1 MRRDLQTFCPKDC
14 IYNGGSFC
22 YLPFDTTCP
31 HCTYSSGTSLFGCTM
46 RFVATP
52 YGRCPVCGAEGPCD
66 VVGGEPT
73 QVINYDG
80 TAEYLF
86 RCPKC
91 HEVSWV
97 PAERY
102 EYTSEPVSIRD
113 DVNMVDDETQDDDG
127 DMIDDEKPIKSG
139 IATTCIIC
147 GEEYEIESQ
156 NDGRICEK
164 CKSAIK
170 RLREIFED
178 VDAESEEL
186 DSSEGT
192 EDGTTTVGATTDEPM
207 VITLYGDELHGD
219 TDGDGVTWFIG
230 QVCDEPDDDEDC
242 REPDSEIEPDDEED
256 TYSETEKPDDED
268 ETYQMECTLCD
279 LYGKQPCVPNCDGK
293 YGRCSHCKHEWCA
306 KLEKRYAKVADED
319 HDKSDDTTREE
330 KPEKEEV
337 TCSKEPAMTLMDFVA
352 RFLIDGMQVE
362 IVCDDYIDVS
372 KKFVA
377 LQTLGQ
383 YIVVDGALYG
393 CPETLLAANVLA
405 VRSPEYSDC
414 ADIAIHICRVD
425 GKKTEI
431 RH

>member
-14 IYNGGSFC
+14 RYNSGSFC
-22 YLPFDTTCP
+22 LLPFDTPCP
-31 HCTYSSGTSLFGCTM
+31 HCTYSSGTSLFGCTT
-46 RFVATP
+46 RFVAIP

-66 VVGGEPT
+66 VVAGEPT
-73 QVINYDG
+73 QVINYGG
-80 TAEYLF
+80 TVEYLF

-97 PAERY
+97 QAYKY
-102 EYTSEPVSIRD
+102 EYTVEPVSIQD
-113 DVNMVDDETQDDDG
+113 DVNMVDEADD

-139 IATTCIIC
+139 TGTTCIIC
-147 GEEYEIESQ
+147 GEEYEIKSQ

-207 VITLYGDELHGD
+207 VITLYGDELHGMCGD
-219 TDGDGVTWFIG
+219 TDGDVTWFIG
-230 QVCDEPDDDEDC
+230 QVCDEPDEDET
-242 REPDSEIEPDDEED
+242 D
-256 TYSETEKPDDED
+256 TYSEPNKPDDDD
-268 ETYQMECTLCD
+268 EVYPMECPLCD
-279 LYGKQPCVPNCDGK
+279 LCGEKPCVPNTDSK

-319 HDKSDDTTREE
+319 HDKSGDAVREE

-337 TCSKEPAMTLMDFVA
+337 APSKEPVMTLKDFVA
-352 RFLIDGMQVE
+352 RFLVDGMQVE
-362 IVCDDYIDVS
+362 ILCDDYVDVS
-372 KKFVA
+372 KSFVA

-383 YIVVDGALYG
+383 YIVADYALYG
-393 CPETLLAANVLA
+393 CPKALLAANVLA

-431 RH
+431 RGRDGKVINTLEDMYF